1 MRTTYLAIF
10 VSSLFFPSAWSQPYV
25 ISTIAG
31 TSRLA
36 DGAPGNTAPLQMPI
50 AVALDANGNLY
61 IADEGDNRIRKV
73 DPTGII
79 STYAGT
85 GLPGYSGD
93 RGPAKNAEINFPT
106 GVAVDAKGNLYI
118 ADLGNFVVRR
128 VDANGNINTVAGN
141 GRPGFAGDNGPA
153 TSAQID
159 PIAVAVDAAGNL
171 YIADGL
177 NFRIRKVDTNGVITT
192 IGGNGTAGNVG
203 DNGPATSAEID
214 FVADIAVD
222 NSGNVYL
229 ADYFNFEVRKIDTK
243 GMMTAFAGGVLSG
256 PLDEDGILA
265 TKAVMVPF
273 GVAFD
278 LSGNLYIS
286 DDNLND
292 TLVQKVDLST
302 GLIYNV
308 AGTGQIGFAGDGGY
322 ASAAELNSPAGL
334 AIGGGVVYFAD
345 ASNQRVRKIANGI
358 ITTVAGTSIRDGGP
372 AANAFLDIPEGI
384 AIDGS
389 GDILVA
395 DTGDS
400 EARKFKAGSPINSVG
415 QLQGGAPYG
424 VASDSAGNFYFTDE
438 EPNFPSE
445 TPHILKVTPQGSTS
459 IFAGG
464 GPDGFSGD
472 NGPATAAALNA
483 PQGLAVDAVGNIYVA
498 DNGNNRVRK
507 IDTTGTITTI
517 AGNGKFEFSG
527 DNGPAISPG
536 SRAFHPGLHRT

>member
-1 MRTTYLAIF
+1 M
-10 VSSLFFPSAWSQPYV
+10 
-25 ISTIAG
+25 
-31 TSRLA
+31 
-36 DGAPGNTAPLQMPI
+36 
-50 AVALDANGNLY
+50 
-61 IADEGDNRIRKV
+61 
-73 DPTGII
+73 
-79 STYAGT
+79 
-85 GLPGYSGD
+85 
-93 RGPAKNAEINFPT
+93 
-106 GVAVDAKGNLYI
+106 
-118 ADLGNFVVRR
+118 
-128 VDANGNINTVAGN
+128 
-141 GRPGFAGDNGPA
+141 
-153 TSAQID
+153 
-159 PIAVAVDAAGNL
+159 DAAGNL

-445 TPHILKVTPQGSTS
+445 TPHILKVTP
-459 IFAGG
+459 
-464 GPDGFSGD
+464 
-472 NGPATAAALNA
+472 
-483 PQGLAVDAVGNIYVA
+483 
-498 DNGNNRVRK
+498 RVLWRQR
-507 IDTTGTITTI
+507 
-517 AGNGKFEFSG
+517 
-527 DNGPAISPG
+527 PRHR
-536 SRAFHPGLHRT
+536 SRS